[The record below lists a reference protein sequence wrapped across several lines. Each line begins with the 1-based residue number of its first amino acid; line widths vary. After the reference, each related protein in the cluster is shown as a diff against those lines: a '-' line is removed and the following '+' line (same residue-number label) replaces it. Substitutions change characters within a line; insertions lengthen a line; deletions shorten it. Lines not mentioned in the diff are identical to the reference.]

1 MSDPVRVALVNQAFV
16 PPGMEIGQTGAHL
29 PGLGLLMLASAIEE
43 ADPAMRGKIRYFDEE
58 HLGVLG
64 CQDSVVDWLSGAED
78 GIVMLTT
85 YTMTHHRQEDF
96 IQRMQEHGFICLAG
110 GPHVTMHPEESS
122 ANAVV
127 LGEGVSAM
135 RSIFPWPGFL
145 PHDAPGV
152 RYRVV
157 GEDGDVSWEGAHRPM
172 RKLDP
177 TMWPT
182 PSFAYHLLPKEIKHR
197 ASAKRDL
204 EGRRPMSIILSKGC
218 PSACHFC
225 TSGAQNG
232 PWAVGPVDRFQAD
245 MNHMLAHVHPEAIE
259 FHDDDL
265 FSHPHIEGILA
276 IIRAT
281 GLPWTC
287 YSRAN
292 PLQGERGKRLAEMAQ
307 ESGCKRVF
315 LGLESMTDARLKALG
330 KRATSSMNKEAVLN
344 LTSSGIEVSAAWIVG
359 LTEDTRPSLN
369 EDLEKFL
376 ELPLTCLD
384 VNILNINP
392 GSVISKKVLNGKLAP
407 ACGASIESPKDLL
420 PDPAR
425 YGHEEPWGQPT
436 LCKALSKVELNV
448 YANAARERIAFHLYN
463 TEPALNHR
471 PPPTV
476 FADGEF

>member
-1 MSDPVRVALVNQAFV
+1 MSDRVRVALVNQAFV

-58 HLGVLG
+58 HLGPLG
-64 CQDSVVDWLSGAED
+64 CHDSVVDWLSDADD

-96 IQRMQEHGFICLAG
+96 IQRMQGHGFLCLAG

-145 PHDAPGV
+145 PDDAPGV

-157 GEDGDVSWEGAHRPM
+157 GDDGSVSWEGANRPL

-177 TMWPT
+177 TMWPS
-182 PSFAYHLLPKEIKHR
+182 PSFAYHLLPNDIEHR

-204 EGRRPMSIILSKGC
+204 DGRRPMSIILSKGC

-232 PWAVGPVDRFQAD
+232 PWAVGPVERFQID
-245 MNHMLAHVHPEAIE
+245 IGHMLAHVRPEAIE

-265 FSHPHIEGILA
+265 FSHPQIEDILA
-276 IIRAT
+276 IIHAT

-292 PLQGERGKRLAEMAQ
+292 PLQGEHGKRLALMAQ

-315 LGLESMTDARLKALG
+315 LGLESMSDARLEALG
-330 KRATSSMNKEAVLN
+330 KRATSSMNKEAVFH
-344 LTSSGIEVSAAWIVG
+344 LTSAGIEVSAAWIVG
-359 LTEDTRPSLN
+359 LTEDTGPLLD

-407 ACGASIESPKDLL
+407 SCGSKIESPEDLL
-420 PDPAR
+420 PDPTR
-425 YGHEEPWGQPT
+425 FGHKEPWGQPT
-436 LCKALSKVELNV
+436 LCKALSKIELNI
-448 YANAARERIAFHLYN
+448 YADAARERIAAHLGN
-463 TEPALNHR
+463 TEPALDHMHAS
-471 PPPTV
+471 PV